1 MKKPAGHN
9 LKTLKEI
16 CTRLVIKH
24 PEAVAMAA
32 IELDCGCVNVCGV
45 SYKGEPAGT
54 IKSIPA
60 HQESEDDNRLV
71 CFTCLE
77 KKNEIDSRI
86 VNRGLIWPGDDDEMP
101 AEEVR
106 LLIGREVFGP
116 DYSE

>member
-1 MKKPAGHN
+1 MKEPAGHKLN
-9 LKTLKEI
+9 TLKEI

-45 SYKGEPAGT
+45 SYRGEPVGT
-54 IKSIPA
+54 LKSIPA
-60 HQESEDDNRLV
+60 NQENEDDNNLV

-77 KKNEIDSRI
+77 KKREMAGRI
-86 VNRGLIWPGDDDEMP
+86 VNRGLIWPGSDDELP

-106 LLIGREVFGP
+106 LLIGREVFG
-116 DYSE
+116 SEYEE